1 MASPIVKCCWGF
13 PSPLADRIE
22 LHEISGQSIQWAVIG
37 FAIEIG
43 DRKIAAFA
51 CHICGDGLIGI
62 AMRAGNCPST
72 LAGNLAVVL
81 LQKQPGP
88 RFYAIYDCG
97 RRQTGLTV
105 SPRIDGRWLFDA
117 LAASVVSQ

>member
-1 MASPIVKCCWGF
+1 MLPGF

-22 LHEISGQSIQWAVIG
+22 LHEISAQSIQWAVAG

-62 AMRAGNCPST
+62 ALRAELSFHLSG
-72 LAGNLAVVL
+72 
-81 LQKQPGP
+81 KP
-88 RFYAIYDCG
+88 RCSSAAE
-97 RRQTGLTV
+97 TV
-105 SPRIDGRWLFDA
+105 SA
-117 LAASVVSQ
+117 LALYNL

>member
-1 MASPIVKCCWGF
+1 MLPLHQMRITDRNVTALTDSQVLPGFFFSARRSNRASR
-13 PSPLADRIE
+13 D
-22 LHEISGQSIQWAVIG
+22 QWTIHSVAVAG

-51 CHICGDGLIGI
+51 CHICADGLIGI

-88 RFYAIYDCG
+88 LFYTIQDCG
-97 RRQTGLTV
+97 T
-105 SPRIDGRWLFDA
+105 I
-117 LAASVVSQ
+117 